1 MRPTE
6 WAGAFTFGPMNVM
19 IRENVKLAFRSI
31 RANILRTALTLMI
44 IMVGIM
50 ALVGIL
56 TSTESIKTSMVENF
70 RVMGSNTFVL
80 RNEGGV
86 RQRGGPRKRKAENP
100 VITLNQSRTFKERYR
115 FPSVVS
121 IASRADDAA
130 VIRYRNKKTNPN
142 VRVFGIDEHYLAV
155 SGQTIA
161 EGRNISRIEA
171 EQGTDVILLGKDV
184 RNRIFGRYDSVIN
197 QSVAIGSKKFRVIGI
212 LGSKGA
218 SQVSTDNQ
226 VMIPLMSARRNLP
239 EPDQNHTINVMVSD
253 PEEINL
259 AVEEATGI
267 FRGVRGL
274 RSSQEINFDISKSD
288 RLSEQII
295 EQLSYV
301 KYATIVIGLLTLLG
315 AGIGLMNIMLVSV
328 NERTREIGISKA
340 LGASKRAIRMQFLT
354 ESITICMLGGILGI
368 VLGVLMGNLV
378 GMFLNA
384 GFIMPWGW
392 VIGGLVFT
400 FIVGLGAGL
409 YPAIM
414 ASELDPVEALRYE

>member
-1 MRPTE
+1 
-6 WAGAFTFGPMNVM
+6 MNVM

-31 RANILRTALTLMI
+31 RANVLRTALTLLI

-80 RNEGGV
+80 RNEGV
-86 RQRGGPRKRKAENP
+86 LRQRGGPRKRKPQQA
-100 VITLNQSRTFKERYR
+100 VISLSQSRTFKDRYR

-121 IASRADDAA
+121 IACRADDAA

-142 VRVFGIDEHYLAV
+142 VRVFGVDENYLAV
-155 SGQTIA
+155 AGQSIA

-239 EPDQNHTINVMVSD
+239 EPEQNHTINVMVSD
-253 PEEINL
+253 PEEINR
-259 AVEEATGI
+259 AVEEARGI

-274 RSSQEINFDISKSD
+274 RVSQEDNFDVSKSD

-301 KYATIVIGLLTLLG
+301 KYATIVIGILTLLG

-354 ESITICMLGGILGI
+354 ESITICMLGGIMGI